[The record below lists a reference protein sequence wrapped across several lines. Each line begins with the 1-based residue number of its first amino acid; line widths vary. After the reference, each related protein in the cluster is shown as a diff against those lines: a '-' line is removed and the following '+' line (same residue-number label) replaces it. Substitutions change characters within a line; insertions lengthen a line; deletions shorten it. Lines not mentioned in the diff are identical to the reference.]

1 MPPSPPRPDFRS
13 AAFWRASLAYALRV
27 SVTAVLALY
36 AAMWL
41 QLDVPRWAM
50 WTVIVITPPSPGD
63 VIRKAAARLIGTP
76 IGCAAAVA
84 IAGLFPQDRVG
95 YVLALSAWIGGCGF
109 VATRRQGYVA
119 YGALLAGFTAAIVGA
134 ATASD
139 PQRIFF
145 TALDRG
151 SATTVGVLFATFSSA
166 LTSQSDDVPAVLAG
180 RVCAVAGPLLEWAS
194 DRLAPGAVA
203 ADDLPFASPLLLL
216 DTAVVNAYAERPS
229 LRNVGPWVGGLPTAL
244 LSLQSSAMELGRRA
258 TDADA
263 AAAAAV
269 RPSLDRCLELLRA
282 GAKVPVVQLRAESD
296 RLAECRPTVP
306 AAAELV
312 DAVAYLLAGL
322 EAILTIRPP
331 VRSVRPFPPV
341 RFAPERSK
349 SWAAFFRVTV
359 GTVLG
364 FIIWDVTAWPF
375 GTTLLVNVAVALIIT
390 LSADDPLAGLRGFL
404 TGTIVGN
411 VVGIAAVFL
420 LLPLGDGFGWLAV
433 VLVPLLAISPWL
445 LTTGLPPALSLA
457 YGNAIVGAIDPTNP
471 QVYSLAPSIETAVA
485 TVIGAVI
492 ARYLFIVID
501 PGGHGP
507 ARVRHKLHTLRWR
520 LETARRT
527 GPVGHDARMRWE
539 TQAYDEV
546 RRLQASGG
554 DRLARR
560 AAAHSL
566 LAGRAAL
573 RPRSA
578 VDVRVPEDPRVPVPA
593 P

>member
-1 MPPSPPRPDFRS
+1 
-13 AAFWRASLAYALRV
+13 
-27 SVTAVLALY
+27 
-36 AAMWL
+36 
-41 QLDVPRWAM
+41 
-50 WTVIVITPPSPGD
+50 
-63 VIRKAAARLIGTP
+63 
-76 IGCAAAVA
+76 
-84 IAGLFPQDRVG
+84 
-95 YVLALSAWIGGCGF
+95 
-109 VATRRQGYVA
+109 
-119 YGALLAGFTAAIVGA
+119 
-134 ATASD
+134 
-139 PQRIFF
+139 
-145 TALDRG
+145 
-151 SATTVGVLFATFSSA
+151 
-166 LTSQSDDVPAVLAG
+166 
-180 RVCAVAGPLLEWAS
+180 
-194 DRLAPGAVA
+194 
-203 ADDLPFASPLLLL
+203 
-216 DTAVVNAYAERPS
+216 
-229 LRNVGPWVGGLPTAL
+229 
-244 LSLQSSAMELGRRA
+244 
-258 TDADA
+258 
-263 AAAAAV
+263 
-269 RPSLDRCLELLRA
+269 
-282 GAKVPVVQLRAESD
+282 
-296 RLAECRPTVP
+296 
-306 AAAELV
+306 
-312 DAVAYLLAGL
+312 
-322 EAILTIRPP
+322 
-331 VRSVRPFPPV
+331 
-341 RFAPERSK
+341 
-349 SWAAFFRVTV
+349 
-359 GTVLG
+359 
-364 FIIWDVTAWPF
+364 
-375 GTTLLVNVAVALIIT
+375 
-390 LSADDPLAGLRGFL
+390 
-404 TGTIVGN
+404 
-411 VVGIAAVFL
+411 VGIAAVFL